1 MSDQP
6 AGGRGAGSR
15 ARRSA
20 SAHAGRSEAASG
32 AEKAE
37 AERRK
42 EEREAARR
50 AARLARDAARRERR
64 AAFDQRLTR
73 EVLWA
78 GEGVSSRLT
87 GVAGDDAKLTR
98 RGLPLLHDAA
108 ELAAH
113 LGVDL
118 RALRWLT
125 YHRDVS
131 PVVHYRQFEVPKAKG
146 GTRVISAP
154 RPRLR
159 AALDRVRE
167 TLLSRLPP
175 TPQAQAFVKGR
186 STVTNARPH
195 VRQGVLVK
203 VDIRDF
209 FGSIGFPRVRG
220 LFEALGY
227 PGQVATLLG
236 LLVTEAPRVE
246 VDIDGKRWW
255 VATGPRSLPQGAPTS
270 PELTNQIAR
279 RLDAR
284 LAGFAKRRGWVYT
297 RYADDLTFS
306 RKEEAEGDVKRL
318 LGTVRA
324 VLEAEGFRVNPEK
337 VFVAR
342 KGRQQRVTGI
352 VVNDVVSLDRGS
364 LRRFRAAV
372 HRVTEKEKRWKDP
385 AERAAMLGFA
395 CYVKMV
401 KPALGQA
408 WLDALGA
415 V

>member
-1 MSDQP
+1 M
-6 AGGRGAGSR
+6 ATAGS
-15 ARRSA
+15 
-20 SAHAGRSEAASG
+20 AGSPDPAASLK
-32 AEKAE
+32 AEQAE

-50 AARLARDAARRERR
+50 AARLARAEVARERR
-64 AAFDQRLTR
+64 AAYDQRLTR

-78 GEGVSSRLT
+78 GDGVSSRLT
-87 GVAGDDAKLTR
+87 GVPGDEARLAR
-98 RGLPLLHDAA
+98 RGLPPLRDAA
-108 ELAAH
+108 DLAAH
-113 LGVDL
+113 LGIDL

-195 VRQGVLVK
+195 LRQAVLVK

-209 FGSIGFPRVRG
+209 FGSIGFPRIRG

-236 LLVTEAPRVE
+236 LLCTEAPRVE
-246 VDIDGKRWW
+246 VDLDGKRWW
-255 VATGPRSLPQGAPTS
+255 VATGARALPQGAPTS

-284 LAGFAKRRGWVYT
+284 LSGFAKKHGWVYT

-306 RKEEAEGDVKRL
+306 RKVEAEGDVRRL
-318 LGTVRA
+318 LGTARA
-324 VLEAEGFRVNPEK
+324 VLEAEGFRLNPEK
-337 VFVAR
+337 IFVAR
-342 KGRQQRVTGI
+342 KGRQQRVTGV

-372 HRVTEKEKRWKDP
+372 HRVTEKEKRWRSP

-408 WLDALGA
+408 WLDALSR
-415 V
+415 VTTS